1 MRDFRRGRRTI
12 CVLAGASLVCAAG
25 TGTAAAASST
35 VAWGTTTSA
44 PSGARAELFG
54 VAVAAAAPGDALA
67 VGGYN
72 PGAPPTAVLTTPYAE
87 HWNGTAWAATP
98 VPLTPVYPHSQNA
111 QLEGITVTGPS
122 DGWAV
127 GHVDNVASLAS
138 QTLAYHWNGTSWSR
152 SRTPN
157 PAGPTLGNHL
167 YAVAARSASDV
178 WAVGDGGNYPPSSLV
193 LHWNGSIWQQA
204 AAPGIGS
211 LHAVAVDP
219 GQVWAASY
227 ASVAQFN
234 GTSWTTLPAPPVVSG
249 SLQLAGLAHSS
260 AGLWAVGTLL
270 IASGEGYRYDPYAAL
285 WNGTGWTVIPES
297 GSSGFTATGSTG
309 YSGVTAA
316 GSTVLATT
324 GTGVDRLALSG
335 ATAQVTPAGAAAQLT
350 AVAAGPAGDA
360 WAVGWTATAGT
371 VRPAIINAP
380 GIGQGGIIVATGASG
395 ATVTWTGPASGSG
408 GTNVAGS
415 FATGGL
421 PNGTYTV
428 TASLAGCT
436 PGVATAV
443 VTAAV
448 ATHVS
453 ARITCPA

>member
-1 MRDFRRGRRTI
+1 
-12 CVLAGASLVCAAG
+12 VLAGAGVVCALGA
-25 TGTAAAASST
+25 GTAAAASST
-35 VAWGTTTSA
+35 IAWGTVTSA
-44 PSGARAELFG
+44 PAGARAELFG
-54 VAVAAAAPGDALA
+54 VAAAGDALA

-72 PGAPPTAVLTTPYAE
+72 PGTTPTAVLTAPYAE

-111 QLEGITVTGPS
+111 QLEGVTVTGPS
-122 DGWAV
+122 GGWAV
-127 GHVDNVASLAS
+127 GHVDNVSSLAS

-152 SRTPN
+152 SRTPD
-157 PAGPTLGNHL
+157 PAGSALGNHL

-178 WAVGDGGNYPPSSLV
+178 WAVGDDGSYPPSSLV
-193 LHWNGSIWQQA
+193 LHWNGSTWRQA

-219 GQVWAASY
+219 GHVWAASY
-227 ASVAQFN
+227 ASVAQFD
-234 GTSWTTLPAPPVVSG
+234 GTTWTTLPAPPVISG
-249 SLQLAGLAHSS
+249 SLQLAGLAHSG
-260 AGLWAVGTLL
+260 AGLWAVGTVL
-270 IASGEGYRYDPYAAL
+270 ISYGEGYLYHPYAAL
-285 WNGTGWTVIPES
+285 WNGTAWTVIPET

-309 YSGVTAA
+309 YSAVTAS
-316 GSTVLATT
+316 GSAVLAAT
-324 GTGVDRLALSG
+324 GTGVDRLTVNG

-350 AVAAGPAGDA
+350 AVAADPAGNA
-360 WAVGWTATAGT
+360 WAVGWTATPAT

-380 GIGQGGIIVATGASG
+380 GIGQGGIIVGTGASG

-408 GTNVAGS
+408 GTSVAGS

-421 PNGTYTV
+421 PDGSYTV
-428 TASLAGCT
+428 IASLPGCT

-443 VTAAV
+443 VAAGV

-453 ARITCPA
+453 AHITCPA